1 MGNDFEE
8 ISDPTEIGIGYTNW
22 MKKILSMEESFP
34 SPLSKVL
41 TLRN

>member
-34 SPLSKVL
+34 SITYRFLIPKF
-41 TLRN
+41 